1 MITKILVAAAIAGL
15 AGASTA
21 APAFA
26 DPGSFGDLSC
36 SCQAPAPQ
44 APLFPHFFLSTQDP
58 IDQGFQQGL
67 LDANPDATQR

>member
-15 AGASTA
+15 AGTAAA

-26 DPGSFGDLSC
+26 DPSAFGDLSC

-44 APLFPHFFLSTQDP
+44 APLFPHFFLSPQDP

-67 LDANPDATQR
+67 LDAKP